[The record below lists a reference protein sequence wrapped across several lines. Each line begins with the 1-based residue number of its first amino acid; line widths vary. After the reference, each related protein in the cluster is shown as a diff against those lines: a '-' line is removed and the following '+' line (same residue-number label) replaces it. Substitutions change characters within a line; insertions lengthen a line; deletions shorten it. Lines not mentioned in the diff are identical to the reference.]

1 MRYEGCFNTLRLMA
15 RDSSYPNRKMVSISN
30 EMAKAIDDYRF
41 LNRIPS
47 ETEALRQLLDL
58 GLQVAHQRQ
67 AAEAAEKV
75 TKAAPSGAGRK
86 GESHRP
92 D

>member
-1 MRYEGCFNTLRLMA
+1 MA
-15 RDSSYPNRKMVSISN
+15 RDSSYPHRKMVSISE

-58 GLQVAHQRQ
+58 GLQVAQKPR
-67 AAEAAEKV
+67 AAADGSDPKT
-75 TKAAPSGAGRK
+75 TKPGAR
-86 GESHRP
+86 
-92 D
+92 